1 MKKIKVLYWVTTI
14 IIFLFEGVM
23 PALTSNSQ
31 LAIDGIKHLGYP
43 NYFRI
48 MLTCFK
54 VVGALVL
61 ILPMAKGAIK
71 EWAYAGFAFNMIAA
85 CVSNWSVDG
94 FGANAMFPLIVLA
107 ILMTSYFSYKK
118 IVANQSVN
126 SKSFKPKE
134 SVALQ

>member
-1 MKKIKVLYWVTTI
+1 MKKIKILYWITTI
-14 IIFLFEGVM
+14 IIFLFEGVV

-54 VVGALVL
+54 VAGAIVL

-71 EWAYAGFAFNMIAA
+71 EWAYAGFTFNMIAA
-85 CVSNWSVDG
+85 FVSHSSVDG
-94 FGANAMFPLIVLA
+94 ISGQSFFPLIVLA
-107 ILMTSYFSYKK
+107 ILLTSYFSY
-118 IVANQSVN
+118 
-126 SKSFKPKE
+126 
-134 SVALQ
+134 

>member
-1 MKKIKVLYWVTTI
+1 
-14 IIFLFEGVM
+14 M

-43 NYFRI
+43 DYFRI

-54 VVGALVL
+54 VAGAIVL

-71 EWAYAGFAFNMIAA
+71 EWAYAGFTFTMIAA
-85 CVSNWSVDG
+85 CVSHSSVDG
-94 FGANAMFPLIVLA
+94 ISAQSLFPLIVLA

-118 IVANQSVN
+118 IVANQNVN
-126 SKSFKPKE
+126 SKSFKSKE
-134 SVALQ
+134 SVVLQ